1 MIHSLFYH
9 YICLYQQLKNNNMED
24 EKRETPLEENINDK
38 DEIIENSSCEISSNI
53 DKIDKSFELE
63 DDEFDSF

>member
-1 MIHSLFYH
+1 
-9 YICLYQQLKNNNMED
+9 MED